1 MLVASH
7 IESGDQAVAAV
18 LPPIIGTIHT
28 AIGCATL
35 RRADLAIQV
44 LVGDPVR
51 QGDVIE
57 TAADG
62 QVGIR
67 LIDGTLFMLSRG
79 TRVVLD
85 EFVCDPDGASHSALL
100 AVTKGSFAFIAGRMA
115 RNGSLRIDTPL
126 GSIRGR
132 AHAGGFGT
140 LSLAALTFASMSD
153 VQAADPN
160 ATFWDDDS
168 ITYKDLEHGTFEL
181 WTKEAI
187 PRHIIVED
195 PAETVVISRIGS
207 SVSVNQVANS
217 AARMEELQAAQ
228 QAVLANFAKGYGPNG
243 SSTPYYFNQQL
254 LQPINFTQPDSLTKP
269 NQLSPLESAPNP
281 IFYPLIPPPPPPVPP
296 TLNTATG
303 PTLVDTIVFDTFTAS
318 VGKFVATSSNGPLS
332 FSIAGGTTGAT
343 VFDGVT
349 YDVSQTGQ
357 YGTLY
362 LDSTTGAFIYVPNNN
377 AVNALKAPTTQTFTI
392 TVSDGTLSASQVFTI
407 TIDGA
412 NDAAFISGTT
422 SGAVVEA
429 GAVANAVPGTPTA
442 TGTLTDTDVDDPAN
456 TFTAINSPTT
466 SDKGYGTYTM
476 TAAGVWTYT
485 LNNTNPA
492 VQGLNAN
499 STPLT
504 DTFTVTTVDGTPQ
517 QVTVTITGSNDAA
530 VISGKT
536 TGSVIEAGGVANATP
551 GAPTA
556 TGILTD
562 ADVDNAANTFI
573 AVGSTLSDNG
583 YGHFTMT
590 AAGVWTYTLDNNNS
604 AVQGLN
610 ANTPP
615 LTDSFT
621 VTTVDGTSQQIK
633 ITITGSNDAAVISGT
648 KAGSVI
654 EAGDVVNATPGLQ
667 TTTGTLTDTDVDNLA
682 NTFIAVTSPTKST
695 GGYGSFTMTAA
706 GVWTYTLDEANGAV
720 QALNVGDTLIDTFTV
735 TSIDGTPQVV
745 TITIQGPMIAVTGTA
760 PALTLSE
767 AHLTAT
773 AFDDNIAGSAPN
785 ATGTTT
791 SANFS
796 TAFDGVDGATIS
808 FALSITGGDGTASGL
823 IDSHTGLADVL
834 VLNGNTIEGHVG
846 TINGTLAFTITIDP
860 NTGLVTFTEYRA
872 VTQPF
877 GTSPDGGEGVSL
889 TAGIVNLKAT
899 VTDADGNFQTV
910 SRDLGSRLTITDDG
924 PMIAAG
930 TAPALTLSEAHLTA
944 GSAPS
949 TTGTTTS
956 GNFSTAFTSVR
967 GADGATISYAL
978 SITGGNG
985 AASGLIDSQ
994 TGEADVL
1001 VLNGNTIEGHV
1012 GTTAGAL
1019 AFTITVDPNTGVVK
1033 FTEYRAV
1040 SQALATNPDTGEGAS
1055 LTAGI
1060 VNLIATITDKD
1071 GDFQI
1076 ASIDLGRQLTITD
1089 DGPTI
1094 GSFDHT
1100 SIEAKDGASVIGHF
1114 VVNFGADGDAAMLVA
1129 VHNGAVGT
1137 TGYNLATASVG
1148 SGITSVHVTGNGD
1161 DYTFYYTT
1169 HAVNG
1174 GVELDAFF
1182 TNSNGTLSDP
1192 FFTLLINP
1200 DKSYTFDIVGVG
1212 FLQQTTVSGSDFGA
1226 SSSGQSS
1233 LTSPDDL
1240 LVITGDFNGA
1250 PAHVK
1255 ASNNGIAVG
1264 DTGLQMDQH
1273 ETLLLT
1279 FKPEQTDVS
1288 FNLTQW
1294 QGNGTADVVFKVFDG
1309 TTDIHDFSISIP
1321 KPSGDAHI
1329 VVEKTSNPTL
1339 VNTSAFDS
1347 ATSTYTLYVG
1357 SEFNQIQ
1364 VSYDQAVAGNTT
1376 FTVNN
1381 ITYAAGT
1388 RIPSTDLLFDVT
1400 AVDSDGDTSTT
1411 SLQVDLLGVTS
1422 VASALTLSSTPLLAT
1437 TTVNSTNDAA
1447 ISSGDATSSAIM
1459 ASGTGNDTII
1469 GGFGADTL
1477 SGGNGDD
1484 TFVHLSVAD
1493 SNSTQFDIIAD
1504 FQSGSDKINLV
1515 AFGALTFMALS
1526 PTATTVPPHTLA
1538 WIYDSASNQTIVY
1551 VNPTDQ
1557 TLDIGDSSLVEI
1569 HLEGVTSVAESDF
1582 VVYEPPT
1589 AAVVAAAAADAG
1601 IDPALLVTT
1610 ASDGTVLTSA
1620 TADASVDATVSES
1633 ARVTDVGWTMPADE
1647 SFGFHFAP
1655 DRIDTVGSV
1664 RLASFGEA
1672 RAYVTEDNHGDAVTT
1687 LASVS
1692 SIEHPH
1698 AHTTVLMEDHFT
1710 FDHEPIHAKASAT
1723 VTGDVAVT
1731 STSVTV
1737 DHALSV
1743 ATATAELQLA
1753 EHDAAPGNSGGHS
1766 QSQHASHSA
1775 AADASP
1781 SVEVQVAEHD
1791 ATPGNSAGHSQSQH
1805 ASHSAAEDASASA
1818 EVQVAEHDAA
1828 PGNSAGHSQSQHAS
1842 HSAAEDASASA
1853 EVQVAEQ
1860 DAAPGNSAGHS
1871 QSQHASHSAGGD
1883 ASASAEVQV
1892 DEHDAAPGNSAG
1904 HSQSQHASHSA
1915 SESASSDPPTQTE
1928 MAAATALG
1936 DSFHFNDEIA
1946 GAQHSAAVEV
1956 ADADHGHASEA
1967 HEAAAAIVEVQA
1979 ADLSPTEQYPA
1990 DQASAGHQHAA
2001 SHAAHDLI
2009 V

>member
-1 MLVASH
+1 
-7 IESGDQAVAAV
+7 
-18 LPPIIGTIHT
+18 
-28 AIGCATL
+28 
-35 RRADLAIQV
+35 
-44 LVGDPVR
+44 
-51 QGDVIE
+51 
-57 TAADG
+57 
-62 QVGIR
+62 
-67 LIDGTLFMLSRG
+67 
-79 TRVVLD
+79 
-85 EFVCDPDGASHSALL
+85 
-100 AVTKGSFAFIAGRMA
+100 
-115 RNGSLRIDTPL
+115 
-126 GSIRGR
+126 
-132 AHAGGFGT
+132 
-140 LSLAALTFASMSD
+140 
-153 VQAADPN
+153 
-160 ATFWDDDS
+160 
-168 ITYKDLEHGTFEL
+168 
-181 WTKEAI
+181 
-187 PRHIIVED
+187 
-195 PAETVVISRIGS
+195 
-207 SVSVNQVANS
+207 
-217 AARMEELQAAQ
+217 
-228 QAVLANFAKGYGPNG
+228 
-243 SSTPYYFNQQL
+243 
-254 LQPINFTQPDSLTKP
+254 
-269 NQLSPLESAPNP
+269 
-281 IFYPLIPPPPPPVPP
+281 
-296 TLNTATG
+296 
-303 PTLVDTIVFDTFTAS
+303 
-318 VGKFVATSSNGPLS
+318 
-332 FSIAGGTTGAT
+332 
-343 VFDGVT
+343 
-349 YDVSQTGQ
+349 
-357 YGTLY
+357 
-362 LDSTTGAFIYVPNNN
+362 
-377 AVNALKAPTTQTFTI
+377 
-392 TVSDGTLSASQVFTI
+392 
-407 TIDGA
+407 
-412 NDAAFISGTT
+412 
-422 SGAVVEA
+422 
-429 GAVANAVPGTPTA
+429 
-442 TGTLTDTDVDDPAN
+442 
-456 TFTAINSPTT
+456 
-466 SDKGYGTYTM
+466 
-476 TAAGVWTYT
+476 
-485 LNNTNPA
+485 
-492 VQGLNAN
+492 
-499 STPLT
+499 
-504 DTFTVTTVDGTPQ
+504 
-517 QVTVTITGSNDAA
+517 
-530 VISGKT
+530 
-536 TGSVIEAGGVANATP
+536 
-551 GAPTA
+551 
-556 TGILTD
+556 
-562 ADVDNAANTFI
+562 
-573 AVGSTLSDNG
+573 
-583 YGHFTMT
+583 
-590 AAGVWTYTLDNNNS
+590 
-604 AVQGLN
+604 
-610 ANTPP
+610 
-615 LTDSFT
+615 
-621 VTTVDGTSQQIK
+621 
-633 ITITGSNDAAVISGT
+633 
-648 KAGSVI
+648 VI

-667 TTTGTLTDTDVDNLA
+667 ITTGTLTDTDVDNLA
-682 NTFIAVTSPTKST
+682 NTFIAVTSPTKSA

-706 GVWTYTLDEANGAV
+706 GVWTYRLDEANGAV

-773 AFDDNIAGSAPN
+773 EFDDNIAGSTPN

-808 FALSITGGDGTASGL
+808 YALSITGGDGTASGL

-889 TAGIVNLKAT
+889 TAGIVNLTAT

-956 GNFSTAFTSVR
+956 ANFSTAFTSVR

-1001 VLNGNTIEGHV
+1001 VLNGTTIEGHV
-1012 GTTAGAL
+1012 GTTDGAL
-1019 AFTITVDPNTGVVK
+1019 AFTITVDPNTGLVK

-1094 GSFDHT
+1094 GSFDHAF
-1100 SIEAKDGASVIGHF
+1100 IDAKDGAFVIGTF
-1114 VVNFGADGDAAMLVA
+1114 DVNFGADGEAAMLVA

-1137 TGYNLATASVG
+1137 TGYNLATANLG

-1182 TNSNGTLSDP
+1182 TNTNGTLSDP
-1192 FFTLLINP
+1192 FFTLLIKP
-1200 DKSYTFDIVGVG
+1200 DGTYTFDIVGVG

-1233 LTSPDDL
+1233 LTAPDGL

-1273 ETLLLT
+1273 ETLLLAFT
-1279 FKPEQTDVS
+1279 PEQTDVS

-1294 QGNGTADVVFKVFDG
+1294 QGNGTSDVVFKVYDG
-1309 TTDIHDFSISIP
+1309 ATDIHDFSINIP

-1329 VVEKTSNPTL
+1329 VVEKTSNLAL
-1339 VNTSAFDS
+1339 VNTFTFDS

-1357 SEFNQIQ
+1357 SEFNRIG
-1364 VSYDQAVAGNTT
+1364 VSYDHTVTGNAT

-1381 ITYAAGT
+1381 ITYSAGT
-1388 RIPSTDLLFDVT
+1388 KIPSTDLLFDVT
-1400 AVDSDGDTSTT
+1400 AVDGDGDSSTS

-1422 VASALTLSSTPLLAT
+1422 VASALALSGTPQLAAAA
-1437 TTVNSTNDAA
+1437 VNSTNDAA
-1447 ISSGDATSSAIM
+1447 VMSGATTTGPVSK
-1459 ASGTGNDTII
+1459 ASGAGNYTII
-1469 GGFGADTL
+1469 GG
-1477 SGGNGDD
+1477 SGGGQLTGSNDD
-1484 TFVHLSVAD
+1484 DVFIYAAVAD
-1493 SNSTQFDIIAD
+1493 SNSTRFDTISD
-1504 FQSGSDKINLV
+1504 FTSGSDKINLA
-1515 AFGALTFMALS
+1515 AFGALAFMALS

-1538 WIYDSASNQTIVY
+1538 WIYDSASNETIVY

-1569 HLEGVTSVAESDF
+1569 HLQGVTSVAESDF
-1582 VVYEPPT
+1582 VHQPAP
-1589 AAVVAAAAADAG
+1589 AAVPAAAAADAG
-1601 IDPALLVTT
+1601 IDAALLVTT

-1633 ARVTDVGWTMPADE
+1633 ARVTDFGWTMPTDE
-1647 SFGFHFAP
+1647 GFSFHFVR

-1672 RAYVTEDNHGDAVTT
+1672 RPYATEDSDGDAVTT

-1692 SIEHPH
+1692 SIDHPH
-1698 AHTTVLMEDHFT
+1698 GHATLLMEDHFT
-1710 FDHEPIHAKASAT
+1710 FDHGPSHASASST
-1723 VTGDVAVT
+1723 VTGDATVT

-1743 ATATAELQLA
+1743 ATATVELQLA
-1753 EHDAAPGNSGGHS
+1753 EHDAPGNSAGHSLSQHASHAAPESASAPAEVQLAEHDAPGNSAGHS
-1766 QSQHASHSA
+1766 QSQHASHTAPENASA
-1775 AADASP
+1775 STG
-1781 SVEVQVAEHD
+1781 VQVAEHD

-1805 ASHSAAEDASASA
+1805 ASHPASENASAAA
-1818 EVQVAEHDAA
+1818 EVPVAEHDAT

-1842 HSAAEDASASA
+1842 
-1853 EVQVAEQ
+1853 QT
-1860 DAAPGNSAGHS
+1860 
-1871 QSQHASHSAGGD
+1871 
-1883 ASASAEVQV
+1883 
-1892 DEHDAAPGNSAG
+1892 
-1904 HSQSQHASHSA
+1904 A
-1915 SESASSDPPTQTE
+1915 SESASSAPPSE
-1928 MAAATALG
+1928 ANPVAAPLNHPAPANAAEAVMAAAPNPG
-1936 DSFHFNDEIA
+1936 DSFQFKDDIA
-1946 GAQHSAAVEV
+1946 GPEHSAVVDV
-1956 ADADHGHASEA
+1956 ADTDHGHASGA
-1967 HEAAAAIVEVQA
+1967 HEAAAAIAEMQTA
-1979 ADLSPTEQYPA
+1979 ELSPTEQNPT
-1990 DQASAGHQHAA
+1990 DHASAGHHHAA
-2001 SHAAHDLI
+2001 GHAGHDLI